1 MLDVYARRI
10 IHDISDVERP
20 LLLGICLKSQDEEDA
35 ALFESVMA
43 KLDEIKT
50 W

>member
-1 MLDVYARRI
+1 MYARRI
-10 IHDISDVERP
+10 IHSISDAERP
-20 LLLGICLKSQDEEDA
+20 LLLGICLKSQDDEDA
-35 ALFESVMA
+35 VLFESVMS